1 MKYPLYNNTLCP
13 DLWDKKGDEWTMKP
27 EILKTLRQ
35 IVKDFD
41 DEQLKENGVEVAFDD
56 VVIVGSSTNYNW
68 SSYSDIDLHIMVDYT
83 KMDMSKEEAEAMLS
97 AIKGNWNKSH
107 DISIKGHELEIN
119 FGDVAAKSAITSIYS
134 IQNGKWVMKPV
145 KEKPTFNKELI
156 KKKHAELKAKFEEIL
171 RTDDEAAL
179 KKMLEKIYIFRQA
192 GLDKGGELSEENIVF
207 KILRAQGY
215 LDKLKAHINTIY
227 DRDMTVKE
235 SLFDNPEDR
244 YKPEDKAGYVAAVNN
259 AKARAEKLGK
269 PFNDVVDGED
279 NDDLDEASYPGNLG
293 VMEIVKFYEL
303 AKPRDISKFERLAS
317 EKTPDGTMEAW
328 LLVQAVTG
336 MKLRGKEEFGD
347 EAKVTQYKNDNSI

>member
-1 MKYPLYNNTLCP
+1 MNYPLYNNTLCP

-35 IVKDFD
+35 VVKDFE
-41 DEQLKENGVEVAFDD
+41 DEQLKEAGVEVKFED

-83 KMDMSKEEAEAMLS
+83 KMDMTKEEAEAMLS

-107 DISIKGHELEIN
+107 DITIKGHDLEIN

-134 IQNGKWVMKPV
+134 VQHGAWVMKPV

-156 KKKHAELKAKFEEIL
+156 KKKHAELKAKFEEVL

-227 DRDMTVKE
+227 DREMTVKE
-235 SLFDNPEDR
+235 SL
-244 YKPEDKAGYVAAVNN
+244 G
-259 AKARAEKLGK
+259 
-269 PFNDVVDGED
+269 
-279 NDDLDEASYPGNLG
+279 EASYSGNMG
-293 VMEIVKFYEL
+293 VMEIAKFYDM
-303 AKPRDISKFERLAS
+303 AKPDDISKFEKLAA
-317 EKTPDGTMEAW
+317 EETPQATAEAW

-336 MKLRGKEEFGD
+336 IKLHGANEFGD
-347 EAKVTQYKNDNSI
+347 DAEVLRYKQNNSI